1 MSLPL
6 EPLPH
11 PHPILPLLVV
21 IQYHVEDTFANE
33 AIEEVLISKIYKQL
47 MQLNFRNNP
56 IKRWVED
63 QNRHFSKEDI
73 QMADKYMKICST
85 LLIIREMQIKTIMTF
100 HLKSVRMSI
109 IKKSAN
115 NKCWRGCGE
124 KGSFLHY
131 WQESEDI
138 QPLWRTLWR
147 VLKKIELP
155 YDPKILCL
163 GIYLEKVKMKVL
175 VTQSCLS
182 PCDPMDC
189 SLPGSSV
196 HGILQARILECFT
209 IGNLTNPGIEPR
221 SPALQVDSL
230 PSEPPEKPLI
240 LRKP

>member
-11 PHPILPLLVV
+11 PHPILPHMVV
-21 IQYHVEDTFANE
+21 IQYHVEDIFANE
-33 AIEEVLISKIYKQL
+33 AIEEGLISKIYKQL

-124 KGSFLHY
+124 KGNFLHS
-131 WQESEDI
+131 WWESEVI

-147 VLKKIELP
+147 VLKKQN
-155 YDPKILCL
+155 YH
-163 GIYLEKVKMKVL
+163 M
-175 VTQSCLS
+175 TQKSCAWAY
-182 PCDPMDC
+182 
-189 SLPGSSV
+189 
-196 HGILQARILECFT
+196 IW
-209 IGNLTNPGIEPR
+209 
-221 SPALQVDSL
+221 
-230 PSEPPEKPLI
+230 
-240 LRKP
+240 RK